1 MSRRAAKAE
10 QWTLAVV
17 GVLGLGAAAGVALA
31 VSIAEAQQ
39 GRRFVPLFIYLC
51 VDLRQALQADELLR
65 PKPVFMYL
73 KLHSLSGCYRLL
85 SCR

>member
-39 GRRFVPLFIYLC
+39 GRRSVPLFTYVC
-51 VDLRQALQADELLR
+51 VDLGQALQADELLR
-65 PKPVFMYL
+65 PKRMFKFL
-73 KLHSLSGCYRLL
+73 KLA
-85 SCR
+85 